1 MFHTVVDT
9 PGEYAPHELYDA
21 YLRTLAEVIDAVGI
35 DHVVAETD
43 VDRTAVEA
51 ITAVNTESAG
61 STVPDIELADAA
73 AILALDTEMPDAGTI
88 LDEDRT
94 QLLMDMST
102 AVLDV
107 DTIAVEID
115 IPLDPKE
122 IQAKLE
128 GRHPMTLEEFA
139 VLQQFIA
146 SRGAR

>member
-1 MFHTVVDT
+1 MFHTAVDT
-9 PGEYAPHELYDA
+9 PGDHPPQEVYETH
-21 YLRTLAEVIDAVGI
+21 LRKLAEVIDAVGI
-35 DHVVAETD
+35 DRVVAETGLD
-43 VDRTAVEA
+43 Q
-51 ITAVNTESAG
+51 
-61 STVPDIELADAA
+61 STVKTIAAIDVESDGSSVPTLDLADAA
-73 AILALDTEMPDAGTI
+73 AILALKEGMPDAETI

-94 QLLMDMST
+94 HLLMGMST

-128 GRHPMTLEEFA
+128 GRHPMTLKEFA

-146 SRGAR
+146 ARGAR